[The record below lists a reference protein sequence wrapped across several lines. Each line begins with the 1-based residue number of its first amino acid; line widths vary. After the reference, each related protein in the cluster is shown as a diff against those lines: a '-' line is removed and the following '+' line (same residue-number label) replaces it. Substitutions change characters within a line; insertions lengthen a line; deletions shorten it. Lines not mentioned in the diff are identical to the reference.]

1 MDIFA
6 PRSMSAKR
14 TGALQD
20 ILKKNQIGCAVYAT
34 GAAFVY
40 LLDIPGF
47 WFQRYSVTMGP
58 DSDFGIPSLTR
69 PETIVLIPAEGEPAV
84 FSIPLRAKDL
94 EKEGI
99 EPIVCFADYFSNHM
113 EPFIHG
119 GRVALGH
126 SCRKALE
133 NIVREADQYHGTG
146 LEFTDGE
153 KFVDGLRM
161 IKDEKEIG
169 LLSKVAAFTDSVMEA
184 VVPMLKPGVTPFK
197 VEEEIQRLAMEGGAS
212 DISFAGNCICV
223 EKGHPTA
230 YDPYIFPKDR
240 PMRPGTGIAF
250 DMGFVIGGY
259 CSDYGRTFFLG
270 EPSKEARES
279 YAALQEAQ
287 LYCIERIVPG
297 RTKVTEV
304 SDLIYEGLERFG
316 RGHQL
321 RNHADGTQGHQIGLE
336 VHETPW
342 LKRNSP
348 DIAFQ
353 PGMVFALEPKIF
365 IPNEVYMRVED
376 MVLVTESGAK
386 SLTVF
391 DRKKFGL

>member
-1 MDIFA
+1 MNKDSG
-6 PRSMSAKR
+6 SMR
-14 TGALQD
+14 ERRIGALQ
-20 ILKKNQIGCAVYAT
+20 KKLREKRIDCAVYAT
-34 GAAFVY
+34 SAAFVY

-58 DSDFGIPSLTR
+58 DSDFGIPTLTR

-99 EPIVCFADYFSNHM
+99 EPIVCFADYFSNYM
-113 EPFIHG
+113 EPFIRG
-119 GRVALGH
+119 GRIALGH
-126 SCRKALE
+126 SCRNALE
-133 NIVREADQYHGTG
+133 KIVREADQYHGTA
-146 LEFTDGE
+146 LEFTEGE
-153 KFVDGLRM
+153 AFVDGLRM
-161 IKDEKEIG
+161 IKDEKEIA
-169 LLSKVAAFTDSVMEA
+169 LLAKVAAFTDRVMEGLI
-184 VVPMLKPGVTPFK
+184 PLLKPGVTPFR

-250 DMGFVIGGY
+250 DMGFVLGGY
-259 CSDYGRTFFLG
+259 CSDYGRSFFLG
-270 EPSKEARES
+270 EPSKEACES
-279 YAALQEAQ
+279 YAALQAAQ
-287 LYCIERIVPG
+287 LYCIEHIIPG
-297 RTKVTEV
+297 KTKVTEV

-316 RGHQL
+316 RGRQL

-342 LKRNSP
+342 LKRKSP

-365 IPNEVYMRVED
+365 IPDEIYMRVED
-376 MVLVTESGAK
+376 MVLVTEEGARP
-386 SLTVF
+386 LTLF
-391 DRKKFGL
+391 DRQMFRL